1 MTDQSPAVSLSHP
14 PAALMRIVN
23 PPARGAAA
31 HPARRPDAHADDGRH
46 GHRTQD
52 RRQYTIPLT
61 AHVVDGILYAMTTAA
76 WKNNFRDG
84 ATAQVLHNGTTATM
98 HGELITD
105 PDVVAGLAVRCAQS
119 YGAKRAQT
127 MMGLKF
133 RDNRVPTLQEFTEA
147 VERERYV
154 AVRFT
159 N

>member
-1 MTDQSPAVSLSHP
+1 
-14 PAALMRIVN
+14 MRIVN
-23 PPARGAAA
+23 PLLGVLLRTPLGG
-31 HPARRPDAHADDGRH
+31 PM
-46 GHRTQD
+46 RTQMMVVTVTG
-52 RRQYTIPLT
+52 RKTGRQYTIPLT